1 VGSVEAKFVDET
13 ALSWEKHYGRIL
25 EPFKSGLYPS
35 SLNFTGWTFRCQLGW
50 KMEDEGWFRL
60 PTPKTEGFC
69 KLGHAWPFRSQIA
82 RLSSIAR
89 IDPFYTEDGEL
100 NFLVIEEQEDRHLFE
115 RLESCHL
122 NNEGDVLLTMEAG
135 RGLWG
140 GIELD
145 WKYICL
151 V

>member
-1 VGSVEAKFVDET
+1 MDLLLPIRLEDGGRRLVSVTHPPKLKEFANSVTHGHFGV
-13 ALSWEKHYGRIL
+13 
-25 EPFKSGLYPS
+25 KS
-35 SLNFTGWTFRCQLGW
+35 RV
-50 KMEDEGWFRL
+50 FRL
-60 PTPKTEGFC
+60 L
-69 KLGHAWPFRSQIA
+69 LGLI
-82 RLSSIAR
+82 L
-89 IDPFYTEDGEL
+89 FYTEDGEL